1 MEYLE
6 NEGNKIIQTVT
17 GVDHGIAEGM
27 DLTHALDHTIA
38 LIWPM
43 RKRRIMHDMVELH
56 FNKMVSFLLVAIQ
69 VILLLQTLDNV
80 GRNWDHI
87 SSIDRAFLPAYV
99 ALGAST
105 FIYLCS
111 FVYACFAFVAEG
123 GDPRLLEFDELNR
136 FVRLFYHFVPV
147 CIHTLDILFCY
158 AIIHCRLNNAHQGEG
173 FCNTFNLDTIVVAFS
188 LIVSTKIFHFLLGLY
203 NLAKHTQQPA
213 HRRQFR
219 RFHTN
224 LTTPLLHRPTSAF
237 VAPTKP
243 NRQPI
248 GTPRASSSNANA
260 IPMLPNTP
268 RLDDS
273 RYTDFGLEN

>member
-1 MEYLE
+1 M
-6 NEGNKIIQTVT
+6 TD
-17 GVDHGIAEGM
+17 VDHGIAEGM

-38 LIWPM
+38 LIWLV

-69 VILLLQTLDNV
+69 VILLLQTLDNT

-87 SSIDRAFLPAYV
+87 SSIDRAFLPTYV
-99 ALGAST
+99 DLGASM

-123 GDPRLLEFDELNR
+123 GDQRLLEFDELSQ

-173 FCNTFNLDTIVVAFS
+173 FCNTFNLNTIVAAIS
-188 LIVSTKIFHFLLGLY
+188 LIISTKIFHFLLGLY
-203 NLAKHTQQPA
+203 NLAKHTQQSTY
-213 HRRQFR
+213 RRKFR

-224 LTTPLLHRPTSAF
+224 LTTLLLHRPSSAF
-237 VAPTKP
+237 AAPTKP

-248 GTPRASSSNANA
+248 GMARASSNNASA
-260 IPMLPNTP
+260 MPVLPKTP

-273 RYTDFGLEN
+273 HYTEFGLES